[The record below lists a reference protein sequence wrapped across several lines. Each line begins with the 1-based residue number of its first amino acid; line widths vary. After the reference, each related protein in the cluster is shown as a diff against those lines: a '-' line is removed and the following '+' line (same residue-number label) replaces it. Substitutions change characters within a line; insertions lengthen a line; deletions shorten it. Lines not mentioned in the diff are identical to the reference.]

1 MSKFG
6 AADPD
11 RPSKPW
17 TKSKNLAIVCR
28 MNQPQTQT
36 IPDDD
41 EIFLV
46 DGSGYI
52 FRAYYAVPQ
61 NLTNPQGVPVGAV
74 LGFCNMMVKL
84 LKDLQAPYV
93 AVIFDAARKNF
104 RYDIYP
110 EYKANR
116 SETPPDLIPQF
127 GLIREATRAFGLPAL
142 EMEGFEADDLIAT
155 YAREALAQG
164 KKVTI
169 VGSDKDLMQLIRE
182 GVRMYEPIKGRYL
195 TLEDVQDKFG
205 VTPDKVVDVQAL
217 VGDSSDNVPGVP
229 SIGAK
234 TAAQLINEYGSL
246 EELLARIDDIKQP
259 KRREVLTENA
269 ALARLSK
276 QLVTLR
282 DDAPI
287 PLSIEEL
294 HTHKLNTPELA
305 AFLQAQG
312 FKSVISRLNVAD
324 TGPKPATI
332 APYEGAVTAIAVADA
347 PVPADNQNA
356 LPPTSANQYEL
367 IQDRA
372 ALEAVIARAY
382 ETGTLA
388 VDTET
393 TGLTPAK
400 AELVGVCLSAEL
412 GKGYYVPVEHRAP
425 PQDLLGGPTEDIK
438 QMPLQDVIDLL
449 KPVLEDKRVLK
460 IGHNMKYD
468 WQMIAKH
475 GVKMT
480 PVDDTMLMSYV
491 LDGSN
496 HGHGMDELAELFC
509 GHKNIAFEDVTG
521 KGKNQITFDLVPLD
535 KARDYAAEDAEIT
548 LRLWHILKPRLAQEQ
563 CVRIYEDV
571 ERPVITVIA
580 EMELAGIKV
589 DPAVLKELSQE
600 FGKKLIALEQDI
612 YKLAGHEFN
621 VASPKQMGVVLFEEM
636 GLPGGSKTKGGDWST
651 AADVLEDLEAQ
662 GHEIVKKILEWR
674 QLSKL
679 KSTYTDTLQEQ
690 INPATGRVHTSFH
703 MTGTNTGRLSSTDP
717 NLQNIPIR
725 TEEGRRIRRAFV
737 AEKGHKLLSVDY
749 SQVELRLA
757 AELAGVKA
765 LQQAFRDKVDIH
777 TLTAS
782 QVFGV
787 PIDQVT
793 PDLRRSAKAVNFG
806 IIYGISGWGL
816 AKQLGVT
823 PGEANQFITA
833 YLKNFREI
841 QDYMEAR
848 KQEARDL
855 GYVKTLY
862 GRKCMIGYIHSK
874 IQGQRMGAERQ
885 AINAPLQGTA
895 ADIMKIAM
903 ARMPKALADAGM
915 KARILLQVHDE
926 LLLEVPDDQLQE
938 TADVVRYVMESVAD
952 IGVPLDAEAG
962 WADNWSDA
970 H

>member
-1 MSKFG
+1 MSN
-6 AADPD
+6 AE
-11 RPSKPW
+11 
-17 TKSKNLAIVCR
+17 
-28 MNQPQTQT
+28 PQN

-104 RYDIYP
+104 RYDIYS

-116 SETPPDLIPQF
+116 SETPEDLIPQF

-142 EMEGFEADDLIAT
+142 EQEGFEADDLIAT

-205 VTPDKVVDVQAL
+205 VTPDKVTDVQAL

-246 EELLARIDDIKQP
+246 EELLARVHEIKQP
-259 KRREVLTENA
+259 KRREVLVENA
-269 ALARLSK
+269 ELARISK

-282 DDAPI
+282 DDVPLPI
-287 PLSIEEL
+287 TIEQM
-294 HTHKLNTPELA
+294 HTHSLNTPELA
-305 AFLQAQG
+305 AFLQTQG
-312 FKSVISRLNVAD
+312 FKSVMTRLNVVDA
-324 TGPKPATI
+324 PKPATI
-332 APYEGAVTAIAVADA
+332 APYEGAAT
-347 PVPADNQNA
+347 PETPQADNQNQ
-356 LPPTSANQYEL
+356 LPPTSANKYEL
-367 IQDRA
+367 IQDQA
-372 ALEAVIARAY
+372 ALEALIARAY

-400 AELVGVCLSAEL
+400 AGLVGICLSAEL
-412 GKGYYVPVEHRAP
+412 GRGYYVPVGHRAP
-425 PQDLLGGPTEDIK
+425 QQDLLGGPSEEIK
-438 QMPLQDVIDLL
+438 QMDLQEVINLL
-449 KPVLEDKRVLK
+449 KPVLEDMRVLK

-475 GVKMT
+475 GVRIA

-509 GHKNIAFEDVTG
+509 GHKNIAYEDVTG

-535 KARDYAAEDAEIT
+535 RARDYAAEDAEIT

-571 ERPVITVIA
+571 ERPVISVIA
-580 EMELAGIKV
+580 DMELAGIKV
-589 DPAVLKELSQE
+589 DPTVLNKLSHE
-600 FGKKLIALEQDI
+600 FGKKLVELEQEI

-621 VASPKQMGVVLFEEM
+621 VGSPKQMGVVLFEEM
-636 GLPGGSKTKGGDWST
+636 GLPGGSKTKTGDWST

-725 TEEGRRIRRAFV
+725 TEEGRRIREAFV

-787 PIDQVT
+787 PLDQVT

-862 GRKCMIGYIHSK
+862 GRKCMIGYINSK
-874 IQGQRMGAERQ
+874 IQGQRLGAERQ

-895 ADIMKIAM
+895 ADIMKMAM
-903 ARMPKALADAGM
+903 ARMPKALQDANL
-915 KARILLQVHDE
+915 KARMLLQVHDE
-926 LLLEVPDDQLQE
+926 LIFEVPDDELDKTSE
-938 TADVVRYVMESVAD
+938 VVRRVMENVAQLA
-952 IGVPLDAEAG
+952 VPLEAEAG
-962 WADNWSDA
+962 YADNWSAA

>member
-1 MSKFG
+1 MTQ
-6 AADPD
+6 AEI
-11 RPSKPW
+11 RP
-17 TKSKNLAIVCR
+17 R
-28 MNQPQTQT
+28 
-36 IPDDD
+36 PDDD

-84 LKDLQAPYV
+84 LKDLRAPYI

-116 SETPPDLIPQF
+116 DETPADLIPQF
-127 GLIREATRAFGLPAL
+127 GLIREATRAFGIPAL
-142 EMEGFEADDLIAT
+142 ELEGFEADDLIAA

-169 VGSDKDLMQLIRE
+169 VGSDKDLMQLMRE

-195 TLEDVQDKFG
+195 TLEDVHDKFG
-205 VTPDKVVDVQAL
+205 VTPDKVTDVQAL

-229 SIGAK
+229 GIGVK

-246 EELLARIDDIKQP
+246 ENLLAKTAEIKQP
-259 KRREVLTENA
+259 KRRDALIEHTEI
-269 ALARLSK
+269 ARISK

-282 DDAPI
+282 DDVPL
-287 PLSIEEL
+287 PLSIEAL
-294 HTHKLNTPELA
+294 HAHDPNTPALN
-305 AFLQAQG
+305 AFLASQG
-312 FKSVISRLNVAD
+312 FRSVMTRLGQNPTAQPEP
-324 TGPKPATI
+324 TATKPATI
-332 APYEGAVTAIAVADA
+332 APYAGALPAVR
-347 PVPADNQNA
+347 PQNQNN
-356 LPPTSANQYEL
+356 LPPTTDNQYEL
-367 IQDRA
+367 IQDIP
-372 ALEAVIARAY
+372 ALEAIIKRAY
-382 ETGTLA
+382 ETGLLA

-400 AELVGVCLSAEL
+400 AKLVGICLSCEL
-412 GKGYYVPVEHRAP
+412 GRGYYIPLTHRNP
-425 PQDLLGGPTEDIK
+425 PQDLLGGPAENLQQI
-438 QMPLQDVIDLL
+438 PLAEALALL
-449 KPVLEDKRVLK
+449 KPVLEDPRVLK

-468 WQMIAKH
+468 WQMIAQH
-475 GVKMT
+475 GVKMS

-496 HGHGMDELAELFC
+496 HGHGMDELAELFF
-509 GHKNIAFEDVTG
+509 GHKNIAYEDVTG
-521 KGKNQITFDLVPLD
+521 KGKNQITFDLVPLAQ
-535 KARDYAAEDAEIT
+535 ARDYAAEDAEIT
-548 LRLWHILKPRLAQEQ
+548 LRLYHILKPRLAQEQ
-563 CVRIYEDV
+563 CVRVYEDI
-571 ERPVITVIA
+571 ERPIIPVIA

-589 DPAVLKELSQE
+589 DTTVLRELSHE
-600 FGKKLIALEQDI
+600 FGKKLMGLEQDI
-612 YKLAGHEFN
+612 YQLAGHEFN
-621 VASPKQMGVVLFEEM
+621 VASPKQMGVVLFEEL

-651 AADVLEDLEAQ
+651 AADVLDELSGQ
-662 GHEIVKKILEWR
+662 GHEIIEKIQEWR

-703 MTGTNTGRLSSTDP
+703 MTGTNTGRLSSSDP

-737 AEKGHKLLSVDY
+737 AEPGYKLLSVDY

-765 LQQAFRDKVDIH
+765 LQQAFRDHVDIH
-777 TLTAS
+777 ALTAS

-787 PIDQVT
+787 PLDQVT

-823 PGEANQFITA
+823 PGEANQFIQK
-833 YLKNFREI
+833 YLKNFQEI
-841 QDYMEAR
+841 QYYMEAR
-848 KQEARDL
+848 KDEARTSN
-855 GYVKTLY
+855 YVKTLY
-862 GRKCMIGYIHSK
+862 GRKCMVGN
-874 IQGQRMGAERQ
+874 IQAKNQAQRNFAERQ

-903 ARMPKALADAGM
+903 ARMPQALRDANL

-926 LLLEVPDDQLQE
+926 LLLEVPDDEIQA
-938 TADVVRYVMESVAD
+938 TADLVRYVMESVAD
-952 IGVPLDAEAG
+952 IGVPLEAEAG
-962 WADNWSDA
+962 WADNWAEA

>member
-1 MSKFG
+1 MSN
-6 AADPD
+6 AE
-11 RPSKPW
+11 
-17 TKSKNLAIVCR
+17 
-28 MNQPQTQT
+28 PQN

-104 RYDIYP
+104 RYDIYS

-116 SETPPDLIPQF
+116 SETPEDLIPQF

-142 EMEGFEADDLIAT
+142 EQEGFEADDLIAT

-205 VTPDKVVDVQAL
+205 VTPDKVTDVQAL

-246 EELLARIDDIKQP
+246 EELLARVHEIKQP
-259 KRREVLTENA
+259 KRREVLVENA
-269 ALARLSK
+269 ELARISK

-282 DDAPI
+282 DDVPLPI
-287 PLSIEEL
+287 TIEQM
-294 HTHKLNTPELA
+294 HTHSLNTPELA
-305 AFLQAQG
+305 AFLQTQG
-312 FKSVISRLNVAD
+312 FKSVMTRLNVVDA
-324 TGPKPATI
+324 PKPATI
-332 APYEGAVTAIAVADA
+332 APYEGAAT
-347 PVPADNQNA
+347 PETPQADNQNQ
-356 LPPTSANQYEL
+356 LPPTSANKYEL
-367 IQDRA
+367 IQDQA
-372 ALEAVIARAY
+372 ALEALIARAY

-400 AELVGVCLSAEL
+400 AGLVGICLSAEL
-412 GKGYYVPVEHRAP
+412 GRGYYVPVGHRAP
-425 PQDLLGGPTEDIK
+425 QQDLLGGPSEEIK
-438 QMPLQDVIDLL
+438 QMDLQEVINLL
-449 KPVLEDKRVLK
+449 KPVLEDMRVLK

-475 GVKMT
+475 GVRIA

-509 GHKNIAFEDVTG
+509 GHKNIAYEDVTG

-535 KARDYAAEDAEIT
+535 RARDYAAEDAEIT

-571 ERPVITVIA
+571 ERPVISVIA
-580 EMELAGIKV
+580 DMELAGIKV
-589 DPAVLKELSQE
+589 DPAVLNKLSHE
-600 FGKKLIALEQDI
+600 FGKKLVELEQEI

-621 VASPKQMGVVLFEEM
+621 VGSPKQMGVVLFEEM
-636 GLPGGSKTKGGDWST
+636 GLPGGSKTKTGDWST

-725 TEEGRRIRRAFV
+725 TEEGRRIREAFV

-787 PIDQVT
+787 PLDQVT

-862 GRKCMIGYIHSK
+862 GRKCMIGYINSK
-874 IQGQRMGAERQ
+874 IQGQRLGAERQ

-895 ADIMKIAM
+895 ADIMKMAM
-903 ARMPKALADAGM
+903 ARMPKALQDANL
-915 KARILLQVHDE
+915 KARMLLQVHDE
-926 LLLEVPDDQLQE
+926 LIFEVPDDELDKTSE
-938 TADVVRYVMESVAD
+938 VVRRVMENVAQLA
-952 IGVPLDAEAG
+952 VPLEAEAG
-962 WADNWSDA
+962 YADNWSAA

>member
-1 MSKFG
+1 MTP
-6 AADPD
+6 AQA
-11 RPSKPW
+11 RTPS
-17 TKSKNLAIVCR
+17 A
-28 MNQPQTQT
+28 
-36 IPDDD
+36 DD

-110 EYKANR
+110 DYKANR

-127 GLIREATRAFGLPAL
+127 GLIREATKAFGLPAL

-155 YAREALAQG
+155 YAREALRQG

-169 VGSDKDLMQLIRE
+169 VGSDKDLMQLMRE
-182 GVRMYEPIKGRYL
+182 GVRIYEPIKGRYL
-195 TLEDVQDKFG
+195 SADDVMDKFG
-205 VTPDKVVDVQAL
+205 VTPDKVPDVQAL

-246 EELLARIDDIKQP
+246 EELLARVGEIKQP
-259 KRREVLTENA
+259 KRRDVLVENA
-269 ALARLSK
+269 KIARLSK

-282 DDAPI
+282 DDV
-287 PLSIEEL
+287 PLPLDINEM
-294 HTHKLNTPELA
+294 HTHDLNTPELA
-305 AFLQAQG
+305 AFLNAQG
-312 FKSVISRLNVAD
+312 FKSVTTRLHIA
-324 TGPKPATI
+324 PAPAVI
-332 APYEGAVTAIAVADA
+332 APYEGAPAIPSAKAAND
-347 PVPADNQNA
+347 
-356 LPPTSANQYEL
+356 LPPISENQYAL
-367 IQDRA
+367 IQDKT
-372 ALEAVIARAY
+372 ALETLIKRAY
-382 ETGTLA
+382 ETGVLA

-400 AELVGVCLSAEL
+400 AQLVGICLSTEL
-412 GKGYYVPVEHRAP
+412 GKGYYVPLTHRNP
-425 PQDLLGGPTEDIK
+425 PQDLLGAPPEDIK
-438 QMPLQDVIDLL
+438 QMGLREALDLL
-449 KPVLEDKRVLK
+449 KPVLEDPSVLK

-475 GVKMT
+475 GVRMN
-480 PVDDTMLMSYV
+480 PVDDTMLMSWV
-491 LDGSN
+491 MDGSR
-496 HGHGMDELAELFC
+496 HGHGMDELALLFC
-509 GHKNIAFEDVTG
+509 DHQNIAFEDVAG
-521 KGKNQITFDLVPLD
+521 KGKNQITFDLVPLER
-535 KARDYAAEDAEIT
+535 ARDYAAEDAEIT

-571 ERPVITVIA
+571 ERPLIPVIA
-580 EMELAGIKV
+580 EMELAGIRV
-589 DPAVLKELSQE
+589 DPAFLKELSGE
-600 FGKKLIALEQDI
+600 FGRKLLVLEQEI
-612 YKLAGHEFN
+612 HKLAGHEFN
-621 VASPKQMGVVLFEEM
+621 IASPKQMGVILFEEM
-636 GLPGGSKTKGGDWST
+636 GLSGGSKTKGGDWST
-651 AADVLEDLEAQ
+651 AADILEDLADE
-662 GHEIVKKILEWR
+662 HEIIAKILEWR
-674 QLSKL
+674 QLAKL

-725 TEEGRRIRRAFV
+725 TEEGRRIRKAFV
-737 AEKGHKLLSVDY
+737 ASPGHKLLSVDY

-787 PIDQVT
+787 PIGDVT

-823 PGEANQFITA
+823 PAEASQFITA

-848 KQEARDL
+848 KEEAREY

-874 IQGQRMGAERQ
+874 IMGQRAGAERQ

-895 ADIMKIAM
+895 ADIMKLAM
-903 ARMPKALADAGM
+903 TRMPQALQEAGLKAQM
-915 KARILLQVHDE
+915 LLQVHDE
-926 LLLEVPDDQLQE
+926 LIFEVPDSELDAT
-938 TADVVRYVMESVAD
+938 TALVKNVMENAARLN
-952 IGVPLDAEAG
+952 VPLEAEAG
-962 WADNWSDA
+962 SAANWSDA

>member
-1 MSKFG
+1 M
-6 AADPD
+6 
-11 RPSKPW
+11 
-17 TKSKNLAIVCR
+17 T
-28 MNQPQTQT
+28 QPQIQT
-36 IPDDD
+36 KPADD

-52 FRAYYAVPQ
+52 FRAFYAVPQ

-84 LKDLQAPYV
+84 LKDLQAPFV

-104 RYDIYP
+104 RYDIYAD
-110 EYKANR
+110 YKANR

-155 YAREALAQG
+155 YAREALRQG

-169 VGSDKDLMQLIRE
+169 VGSDKDLMQLMRE
-182 GVRMYEPIKGRYL
+182 GVRIYEPIKGRYL
-195 TLEDVQDKFG
+195 SADDVMDKFG
-205 VTPDKVVDVQAL
+205 VVPQKVPDVQAL

-234 TAAQLINEYGSL
+234 TAAQLINEFGSL
-246 EELLARIDDIKQP
+246 EELLARLDEIKQP
-259 KRREVLTENA
+259 KRRDVLTENREI
-269 ALARLSK
+269 ALISK

-282 DDAPI
+282 DDVPLPI
-287 PLSIEEL
+287 AIAEM
-294 HTHKLNTPELA
+294 HTHDLNTPELA
-305 AFLQAQG
+305 AFLTAQG
-312 FKSVISRLNVAD
+312 FKSVLTRLGQDAAASPRAIPTQAEIHDDSAPHGDDNPEAASLPPVAD
-324 TGPKPATI
+324 NK
-332 APYEGAVTAIAVADA
+332 
-347 PVPADNQNA
+347 
-356 LPPTSANQYEL
+356 YEL
-367 IQDRA
+367 IQDTD
-372 ALEAVIARAY
+372 ALRTLLARAY

-393 TGLTPAK
+393 TDLTPAK
-400 AELVGVCLSAEL
+400 AKLVGICLSAEP
-412 GKGYYVPVEHRAP
+412 GRGYYMPLGHTAA
-425 PQDLLGGPTEDIK
+425 PQDLLAAPETTG
-438 QMPLQDVIDLL
+438 DLIQIPVEEAIAIL
-449 KPVLEDKRVLK
+449 KPVLEDPRVLK

-468 WQMIAKH
+468 WQMLAKQ
-475 GVKMT
+475 GVRMD
-480 PVDDTMLMSYV
+480 PVDDTMLMSW
-491 LDGSN
+491 LLAGGN
-496 HGHGMDELAELFC
+496 RGHGMDELAELLC
-509 GHKNIAFEDVTG
+509 GHKTITYEEVTG
-521 KGKNQITFDLVPLD
+521 KGRKQVTFDQVPLD

-548 LRLWHILKPRLAQEQ
+548 LRFYHILKPRLAREQ

-571 ERPVITVIA
+571 ERPLIPVIA
-580 EMELAGIKV
+580 EMELAGIRV
-589 DPAVLKELSQE
+589 DPAVLKELSHE
-600 FGKKLIALEQDI
+600 FGRKLIALEHEI

-621 VASPKQMGVVLFEEM
+621 IASPKQMGVVLFEEM
-636 GLPGGSKTKGGDWST
+636 GLNGGSKTKGGDWST
-651 AADVLEDLEAQ
+651 AADVLEDLAAD
-662 GHEIVKKILEWR
+662 HEIVAKILEWR
-674 QLSKL
+674 QLAKL
-679 KSTYTDTLQEQ
+679 KSTYSDTLQEQ

-725 TEEGRRIRRAFV
+725 TEEGRRIRKAFI
-737 AEKGHKLLSVDY
+737 AAPGHKLLSVDY

-757 AELAGVKA
+757 AALAGVKA
-765 LQQAFRDKVDIH
+765 LQQAFRDRVDIH

-787 PIDQVT
+787 PLDKVT

-816 AKQLGVT
+816 AKQLGVS

-833 YLKNFREI
+833 YLKNFHEI

-848 KQEARDL
+848 KQEARDK
-855 GYVKTLY
+855 GYVTTLY
-862 GRKCMIGYIHSK
+862 GRKCSINYINAR
-874 IQGQRMGAERQ
+874 IMGQRAGAERQ

-895 ADIMKIAM
+895 ADIMKLAM
-903 ARMPKALADAGM
+903 ARMPRALADAGL
-915 KARILLQVHDE
+915 KAKMLLQVHDE
-926 LLLEVPDDQLQE
+926 LIFEVPDDE
-938 TADVVRYVMESVAD
+938 REATAALVKNIMENVAALS
-952 IGVPLDAEAG
+952 VPLEAEAG

>member
-1 MSKFG
+1 MSN
-6 AADPD
+6 AE
-11 RPSKPW
+11 
-17 TKSKNLAIVCR
+17 
-28 MNQPQTQT
+28 PQN

-104 RYDIYP
+104 RYDIYS

-116 SETPPDLIPQF
+116 SETPEDLIPQF

-142 EMEGFEADDLIAT
+142 EQEGFEADDLIAT

-205 VTPDKVVDVQAL
+205 VTPDKVTDVQAL

-246 EELLARIDDIKQP
+246 EELLARVHEIKQP
-259 KRREVLTENA
+259 KRREVLVENA
-269 ALARLSK
+269 ELARISK

-282 DDAPI
+282 DDVPLPI
-287 PLSIEEL
+287 TIEQM
-294 HTHKLNTPELA
+294 HTHSLNTPELA
-305 AFLQAQG
+305 AFLQTQG
-312 FKSVISRLNVAD
+312 FKSVMTRLNVVDA
-324 TGPKPATI
+324 PKPATI
-332 APYEGAVTAIAVADA
+332 APYEGAAT
-347 PVPADNQNA
+347 PETPQADNQNQ
-356 LPPTSANQYEL
+356 LPPTSANKYEL
-367 IQDRA
+367 IQDQA
-372 ALEAVIARAY
+372 ALEALIARAY

-400 AELVGVCLSAEL
+400 AGLVGICLSAEL
-412 GKGYYVPVEHRAP
+412 GRGYYVPVGHRAP
-425 PQDLLGGPTEDIK
+425 QQDLLGGPSEEIK
-438 QMPLQDVIDLL
+438 QMDLQEVINLL
-449 KPVLEDKRVLK
+449 KPVLEDMRVLK

-475 GVKMT
+475 GVRIA

-509 GHKNIAFEDVTG
+509 GHKNIAYEDVTG

-535 KARDYAAEDAEIT
+535 RARDYAAEDAEIT

-571 ERPVITVIA
+571 ERPVISVIA
-580 EMELAGIKV
+580 DMELAGIKV
-589 DPAVLKELSQE
+589 DPAVLNKLSHE
-600 FGKKLIALEQDI
+600 FGKKLVELEQKI

-621 VASPKQMGVVLFEEM
+621 VGSPKQMGVVLFEEM
-636 GLPGGSKTKGGDWST
+636 GLPGGSKTKTGDWST

-662 GHEIVKKILEWR
+662 GHEIVRKILEWR

-725 TEEGRRIRRAFV
+725 TEEGRRIREAFV

-787 PIDQVT
+787 PLDQVT

-862 GRKCMIGYIHSK
+862 GRKCMIGYINSK
-874 IQGQRMGAERQ
+874 IQGQRLGAERQ

-895 ADIMKIAM
+895 ADIMKMAM
-903 ARMPKALADAGM
+903 SRMPKALQDANL
-915 KARILLQVHDE
+915 KARMLLQVHDE
-926 LLLEVPDDQLQE
+926 LIFEVPDDELDKTSE
-938 TADVVRYVMESVAD
+938 VVRRVMENVAQLA
-952 IGVPLDAEAG
+952 VPLEAEAG
-962 WADNWSDA
+962 YADNWSAA

>member
-1 MSKFG
+1 MSN
-6 AADPD
+6 AE
-11 RPSKPW
+11 
-17 TKSKNLAIVCR
+17 
-28 MNQPQTQT
+28 PQN

-104 RYDIYP
+104 RYDIYS

-116 SETPPDLIPQF
+116 SETPEDLIPQF

-142 EMEGFEADDLIAT
+142 EQEGFEADDLIAT

-205 VTPDKVVDVQAL
+205 VTPDKVTDVQAL

-246 EELLARIDDIKQP
+246 EELLARVHEIKQP
-259 KRREVLTENA
+259 KRREVLVENA
-269 ALARLSK
+269 ELARISK

-282 DDAPI
+282 DDVPLPI
-287 PLSIEEL
+287 TIEQM
-294 HTHKLNTPELA
+294 HTHSLNTPELA
-305 AFLQAQG
+305 AFLQTQG
-312 FKSVISRLNVAD
+312 FKSVMTRLNVVDA
-324 TGPKPATI
+324 PKPATI
-332 APYEGAVTAIAVADA
+332 APYEGAAT
-347 PVPADNQNA
+347 PETPQADNQNQ
-356 LPPTSANQYEL
+356 LPPTSANKYEL
-367 IQDRA
+367 IQDQA
-372 ALEAVIARAY
+372 ALEALIARAY

-400 AELVGVCLSAEL
+400 AGLVGICLSAEL
-412 GKGYYVPVEHRAP
+412 GRGYYVPVGHRAP
-425 PQDLLGGPTEDIK
+425 QQDLLGGPSEEIK
-438 QMPLQDVIDLL
+438 QMDLQEVINLL
-449 KPVLEDKRVLK
+449 KPVLEDMRVLK

-475 GVKMT
+475 GVRIA

-509 GHKNIAFEDVTG
+509 GHKNIAYEDVTG

-535 KARDYAAEDAEIT
+535 RARDYASEDAEIT

-571 ERPVITVIA
+571 ERPVISVIA
-580 EMELAGIKV
+580 DMELAGIKV
-589 DPAVLKELSQE
+589 DPTVLNKLSHE
-600 FGKKLIALEQDI
+600 FGKKLVELEQEI

-621 VASPKQMGVVLFEEM
+621 VGSPKQMGVVLFEEM
-636 GLPGGSKTKGGDWST
+636 GLPGGSKTKTGDWST

-725 TEEGRRIRRAFV
+725 TEEGRRIREAFV

-787 PIDQVT
+787 PLDQVT

-862 GRKCMIGYIHSK
+862 GRKCMIGYINSK
-874 IQGQRMGAERQ
+874 IQGQRLGAERQ

-895 ADIMKIAM
+895 ADIMKMAM
-903 ARMPKALADAGM
+903 ARMPKALQDANL
-915 KARILLQVHDE
+915 KARMLLQVHDE
-926 LLLEVPDDQLQE
+926 LIFEVPDNELDKTSE
-938 TADVVRYVMESVAD
+938 VVRCVMENVAQLA
-952 IGVPLDAEAG
+952 VPLEAEAG
-962 WADNWSDA
+962 YADNWSAA

>member
-1 MSKFG
+1 MTQAK
-6 AADPD
+6 
-11 RPSKPW
+11 
-17 TKSKNLAIVCR
+17 
-28 MNQPQTQT
+28 TQT
-36 IPDDD
+36 SAADD

-52 FRAYYAVPQ
+52 FRAFYAVPQ

-104 RYDIYP
+104 RYDIYAD
-110 EYKANR
+110 YKANR

-155 YAREALAQG
+155 YAREALRQG

-195 TLEDVQDKFG
+195 TLDDVMDKFG
-205 VTPDKVVDVQAL
+205 VAPEKVPDVQAL

-234 TAAQLINEYGSL
+234 TAAQLINEFGSL
-246 EELLARIDDIKQP
+246 EDLLARLDEIKQP
-259 KRREVLTENA
+259 KRRDVLTENIEI
-269 ALARLSK
+269 ARISK

-282 DDAPI
+282 DDVPLPI
-287 PLSIEEL
+287 SIDEM
-294 HTHKLNTPELA
+294 HTHDLNTPELA
-305 AFLQAQG
+305 AFLNGQG
-312 FKSVISRLNVAD
+312 FKSVAARLGHATPSSFTAVIPAQAGISV
-324 TGPKPATI
+324 GPASDPGLRRDDI
-332 APYEGAVTAIAVADA
+332 SGAGNFP
-347 PVPADNQNA
+347 PV
-356 LPPTSANQYEL
+356 SANQYEL
-367 IQDRA
+367 IQDKA
-372 ALEAVIARAY
+372 ALAALIARAY
-382 ETGTLA
+382 ETGMLA

-400 AELVGVCLSAEL
+400 AQLVGICLSAEL
-412 GKGYYVPVEHRAP
+412 GKGYYVPLAHRNP
-425 PQDLLGGPTEDIK
+425 PQDLLGGPQGEIK
-438 QMPLQDVIDLL
+438 QMGLQEAIDLL
-449 KPVLEDKRVLK
+449 KPVLEDPRVMK

-475 GVKMT
+475 GVRMD
-480 PVDDTMLMSYV
+480 PVDDTMLMSWV
-491 LDGSN
+491 LDGSH
-496 HGHGMDELAELFC
+496 HGHGMDELALLFC
-509 GHKNIAFEDVTG
+509 DHQNIAFEDVAG
-521 KGKNQITFDLVPLD
+521 KGKNQITFDLVPLER
-535 KARDYAAEDAEIT
+535 ARDYAAEDAEIT

-563 CVRIYEDV
+563 CVRVYEDV
-571 ERPVITVIA
+571 ERPIIPVIA
-580 EMELAGIKV
+580 DMELAGIRV
-589 DPAVLKELSQE
+589 DPAFLKELSSE
-600 FGKKLIALEQDI
+600 FGKKLLVLEQEI

-621 VASPKQMGVVLFEEM
+621 IASPKQMGVVLFEEM
-636 GLPGGSKTKGGDWST
+636 GLTGGSKTKGGDWST
-651 AADVLEDLEAQ
+651 AADVLEDLAGESA
-662 GHEIVKKILEWR
+662 IVAKILEWR
-674 QLSKL
+674 QLAKL
-679 KSTYTDTLQEQ
+679 KSTYTDSLQEQ

-725 TEEGRRIRRAFV
+725 TEEGRRIRKAFV
-737 AEKGHKLLSVDY
+737 ASPGHKLLSVDY

-787 PIDQVT
+787 PLDQVT

-848 KQEARDL
+848 KEEARRE

-862 GRKCMIGYIHSK
+862 GRKCMIGYINSK
-874 IQGQRMGAERQ
+874 IMGQRAGAERQ

-895 ADIMKIAM
+895 ADIMKLAM
-903 ARMPKALADAGM
+903 ARMPRALQEAGLKAQM
-915 KARILLQVHDE
+915 LLQVHDE
-926 LLLEVPDDQLQE
+926 LIFEVPDDELDA
-938 TADVVRYVMESVAD
+938 TATLVKQVMENVANLN
-952 IGVPLDAEAG
+952 VPLEAEAG
-962 WADNWSDA
+962 FADNWSDA

>member
-1 MSKFG
+1 MSN
-6 AADPD
+6 AE
-11 RPSKPW
+11 
-17 TKSKNLAIVCR
+17 
-28 MNQPQTQT
+28 PQN

-104 RYDIYP
+104 RYDIYS

-116 SETPPDLIPQF
+116 SETPEDLIPQF

-142 EMEGFEADDLIAT
+142 EQEGFEADDLIAT

-205 VTPDKVVDVQAL
+205 VTPDKVTDVQAL

-246 EELLARIDDIKQP
+246 EELLARVHEIKQP
-259 KRREVLTENA
+259 KRREVLVENA
-269 ALARLSK
+269 ELARISK

-282 DDAPI
+282 DDVPLPI
-287 PLSIEEL
+287 TIEQM
-294 HTHKLNTPELA
+294 HTHSLNTPELA
-305 AFLQAQG
+305 AFLQTQG
-312 FKSVISRLNVAD
+312 FKSVMTRLNVVDA
-324 TGPKPATI
+324 PKPATI
-332 APYEGAVTAIAVADA
+332 APYEGAAT
-347 PVPADNQNA
+347 PETPQADNQNQ
-356 LPPTSANQYEL
+356 LPPTSANKYEL
-367 IQDRA
+367 IQDQA
-372 ALEAVIARAY
+372 ALEALIARAY

-400 AELVGVCLSAEL
+400 AGLVGICLSAEL
-412 GKGYYVPVEHRAP
+412 GRGYYVPVGHRAP
-425 PQDLLGGPTEDIK
+425 QQDLLGGPSEEIK
-438 QMPLQDVIDLL
+438 QMDLQEVINLL
-449 KPVLEDKRVLK
+449 KPVLEDMRVLK

-475 GVKMT
+475 GVRIA

-509 GHKNIAFEDVTG
+509 GHKNIAYEDVTG

-535 KARDYAAEDAEIT
+535 RARDYAAEDAEIT

-571 ERPVITVIA
+571 ERPVISVIA
-580 EMELAGIKV
+580 DMELAGIKV
-589 DPAVLKELSQE
+589 DPTVLNKLSHE
-600 FGKKLIALEQDI
+600 FGKKLVELEQEI

-621 VASPKQMGVVLFEEM
+621 VGSPKQMGVVLFEEM
-636 GLPGGSKTKGGDWST
+636 GLPGGSKTKTGDWST

-662 GHEIVKKILEWR
+662 GHEIVRKILEWR

-725 TEEGRRIRRAFV
+725 TEEGRRIREAFV
-737 AEKGHKLLSVDY
+737 AAKGHKLLSVDY

-787 PIDQVT
+787 PLDQVT

-862 GRKCMIGYIHSK
+862 GRKCMIGYINSK
-874 IQGQRMGAERQ
+874 IQGQRLGAERQ

-895 ADIMKIAM
+895 ADIMKMAM
-903 ARMPKALADAGM
+903 ARMPKALQDANL
-915 KARILLQVHDE
+915 KARMLLQVHDE
-926 LLLEVPDDQLQE
+926 LIFEVPDDELDKTSE
-938 TADVVRYVMESVAD
+938 VVRRVMENVAQLA
-952 IGVPLDAEAG
+952 VPLEAEAG
-962 WADNWSDA
+962 YADNWSAA

>member
-1 MSKFG
+1 MSN
-6 AADPD
+6 A
-11 RPSKPW
+11 KPL
-17 TKSKNLAIVCR
+17 N
-28 MNQPQTQT
+28 
-36 IPDDD
+36 IPDED

-84 LKDLQAPYV
+84 LKDLRAPYV

-116 SETPPDLIPQF
+116 SETPADLIPQF
-127 GLIREATRAFGLPAL
+127 GLIRDATKAFGIPAL

-246 EELLARIDDIKQP
+246 EELLARVNEIKQP
-259 KRREVLTENA
+259 KRRDVLTENA
-269 ALARLSK
+269 EIARISK

-282 DDAPI
+282 DDVPL

-294 HTHKLNTPELA
+294 HAHDPNTPELA
-305 AFLQAQG
+305 AFLQLQG
-312 FKSVISRLNVAD
+312 FKSVQARLGQNPPPHP
-324 TGPKPATI
+324 GPDAPVSAPATI
-332 APYEGAVTAIAVADA
+332 APYQGAV
-347 PVPADNQNA
+347 PATTPAQNQND
-356 LPPTSANQYEL
+356 LPPVSANKYEL
-367 IQDRA
+367 IQDKA

-400 AELVGVCLSAEL
+400 ADLVGICLSAEL
-412 GKGYYVPVEHRAP
+412 GKGYYVPLTHRNP
-425 PQDLLGGPTEDIK
+425 PQDLLGGPSEELK
-438 QMPLQDVIDLL
+438 QMNLQEAIDLL
-449 KPVLEDKRVLK
+449 KPVLEDARVLK

-475 GVKMT
+475 GVRIA

-509 GHKNIAFEDVTG
+509 GHKNIAFEDVAG
-521 KGKNQITFDLVPLD
+521 KGKSQITFDLVPLD

-571 ERPVITVIA
+571 ERPVISVIA

-589 DPAVLKELSQE
+589 DPAVLREMSHE
-600 FGKKLIALEQDI
+600 FGKKLIDLEQEI

-636 GLPGGSKTKGGDWST
+636 GLPGGSKTKTGDWST

-662 GHEIVKKILEWR
+662 GHEIVKTILEWR

-679 KSTYTDTLQEQ
+679 KSTYTDALQDQ
-690 INPATGRVHTSFH
+690 INPATGRVHTSYH

-725 TEEGRRIRRAFV
+725 TEEGRRIRKAFV

-777 TLTAS
+777 ALTAS

-787 PIDQVT
+787 PLDQVT
-793 PDLRRSAKAVNFG
+793 GDLRRSAKAVNFG

-874 IQGQRMGAERQ
+874 IQGQRLGAERQ

-895 ADIMKIAM
+895 ADIMKMAM
-903 ARMPKALADAGM
+903 ARMPKALKDANL
-915 KARILLQVHDE
+915 KARMLLQVHDE
-926 LLLEVPDDQLQE
+926 LIFEVPDDELDKTSE
-938 TADVVRYVMESVAD
+938 IVRSVMENVAKL
-952 IGVPLDAEAG
+952 GVPLDAEAG
-962 WADNWSDA
+962 AADNWSDA

>member
-1 MSKFG
+1 
-6 AADPD
+6 
-11 RPSKPW
+11 
-17 TKSKNLAIVCR
+17 
-28 MNQPQTQT
+28 MNQPQINTL
-36 IPDDD
+36 PADN

-84 LKDLQAPYV
+84 LKDLRAPYI

-116 SETPPDLIPQF
+116 DETPPDLIPQF
-127 GLIREATRAFGLPAL
+127 GLIREATKAFGIPAL
-142 EMEGFEADDLIAT
+142 EMEGYEADDLIAT

-169 VGSDKDLMQLIRE
+169 VGSDKDLMQLMRE

-195 TLEDVQDKFG
+195 TLDDVQEKFG
-205 VTPDKVVDVQAL
+205 VTPDKVTDVQAL

-229 SIGAK
+229 GIGVK
-234 TAAQLINEYGSL
+234 TAAQLINEYGNL
-246 EELLARIDDIKQP
+246 ENLLDKATDIKQP
-259 KRREVLTENA
+259 KRRDALLENA
-269 ALARLSK
+269 VIARISK

-282 DDAPI
+282 DDVPL
-287 PLSIEEL
+287 PLSIEDL
-294 HTHKLNTPELA
+294 HAHDPNTPELTN
-305 AFLQAQG
+305 FLASQG
-312 FKSVISRLNVAD
+312 FRSVLTRLGQNPALQQE
-324 TGPKPATI
+324 PPAIKPATI
-332 APYEGAVTAIAVADA
+332 APYVRAVEA
-347 PVPADNQNA
+347 PPIQTQIA
-356 LPPTSANQYEL
+356 LPPTSDNRYEL
-367 IQDRA
+367 IQDIES
-372 ALEAVIARAY
+372 LKSVIARAY
-382 ETGTLA
+382 ETGLLA
-388 VDTET
+388 IDTET

-400 AELVGVCLSAEL
+400 AGLVGICLSCEL
-412 GKGYYVPVEHRAP
+412 GRGYYIPLAHRAP
-425 PQDLLGGPTEDIK
+425 PQDLLGGPVHELK
-438 QMPLQDVIDLL
+438 QIDTKQVTNLL
-449 KPVLEDKRVLK
+449 RPILEDPRVMK

-468 WQMIAKH
+468 WQMLAQQGIR
-475 GVKMT
+475 MS

-496 HGHGMDELAELFC
+496 HGHGMDELAELFF
-509 GHKNIAFEDVTG
+509 GHKNIAYEDVTG
-521 KGKNQITFDLVPLD
+521 KGKNQITFDLVPLER
-535 KARDYAAEDAEIT
+535 ARDYAAEDAEIT
-548 LRLWHILKPRLAQEQ
+548 LRLYHLLKPRLAQEQ
-563 CVRIYEDV
+563 CVRVYEDI
-571 ERPVITVIA
+571 ERPIIPVIA
-580 EMELAGIKV
+580 DMELAGIKV
-589 DPAVLKELSQE
+589 DTRVLKELSLE
-600 FGKKLIALEQDI
+600 FGRKLMSLEQEI

-651 AADVLEDLEAQ
+651 AADVLEDLETQ
-662 GHEIVKKILEWR
+662 GHEIVAKIIAWR

-703 MTGTNTGRLSSTDP
+703 MTGTNTGRLSSSDP

-725 TEEGRRIRRAFV
+725 TEEGRRIRRAFI
-737 AEKGHKLLSVDY
+737 AERGYKLLSVDY

-757 AELAGVKA
+757 AELADVKA
-765 LQQAFRDKVDIH
+765 LKQAFRDHIDIH
-777 TLTAS
+777 ALTAS

-787 PIDQVT
+787 PLDQVT

-816 AKQLGVT
+816 AKQLGVS
-823 PGEANQFITA
+823 PQEASQFIQK
-833 YLKNFREI
+833 YLRNFQEI
-841 QDYMEAR
+841 QYYMEAR
-848 KQEARDL
+848 KEEARANN
-855 GYVKTLY
+855 YVKTLY
-862 GRKCMIGYIHSK
+862 GRKCMVGN
-874 IQGQRMGAERQ
+874 IQAKNPAQRNFAERQ

-903 ARMPKALADAGM
+903 ARMPSALKQAGL

-926 LLLEVPDDQLQE
+926 LLLEVPDE
-938 TADVVRYVMESVAD
+938 EVKATADIVRYVMESVAD

-962 WADNWSDA
+962 FADNWAEA

>member
-1 MSKFG
+1 MSNVKIQ
-6 AADPD
+6 
-11 RPSKPW
+11 
-17 TKSKNLAIVCR
+17 N
-28 MNQPQTQT
+28 
-36 IPDDD
+36 IPDED

-84 LKDLQAPYV
+84 LKDLRAPYV

-104 RYDIYP
+104 RYDIYAD
-110 EYKANR
+110 YKANR
-116 SETPPDLIPQF
+116 SETPADLIPQF
-127 GLIREATRAFGLPAL
+127 GLIRDATVAFGIPAIEL
-142 EMEGFEADDLIAT
+142 EGFEADDLIAA

-169 VGSDKDLMQLIRE
+169 VGSDKDLMQLMRE

-195 TLEDVQDKFG
+195 TLEDVHDKFG
-205 VTPDKVVDVQAL
+205 VTPDKVPDVQAL

-234 TAAQLINEYGSL
+234 TAAQLINEFGSL
-246 EELLARIDDIKQP
+246 EELLARVNEIKQP
-259 KRREVLTENA
+259 KRRDVLIENA
-269 ALARLSK
+269 EIARISK

-282 DDAPI
+282 DDVTLPVA
-287 PLSIEEL
+287 IEDL
-294 HTHKLNTPELA
+294 HAHDPNTPELA
-305 AFLQAQG
+305 AFLALQG
-312 FKSVISRLNVAD
+312 FKSVQARLGQNPPPHPETLA
-324 TGPKPATI
+324 PKPAAI
-332 APYEGAVTAIAVADA
+332 APYEGAV
-347 PVPADNQNA
+347 PQKADNQNA
-356 LPPTSANQYEL
+356 LPLPGNNKYYL
-367 IQDRA
+367 IQDIEM
-372 ALEAVIARAY
+372 LKSVVARAY
-382 ETGTLA
+382 ETGLLA

-400 AELVGVCLSAEL
+400 ARLVGVCLSCEL
-412 GKGYYVPVEHRAP
+412 GIGYYMPLTHTNP
-425 PQDLLGGPTEDIK
+425 PQDLLGGPTEELV
-438 QMPLQDVIDLL
+438 QVPLAEALAIL
-449 KPVLEDKRVLK
+449 KPVLEDESVLK

-468 WQMIAKH
+468 WQMISKH
-475 GVKMT
+475 GVRMH
-480 PVDDTMLMSYV
+480 PVDDTMIMSWL
-491 LDGSN
+491 LDGTN
-496 HGHGMDELAELFC
+496 HGHGMDELALLFC
-509 GHKNIAFEDVTG
+509 GHTNVAYEEVAG
-521 KGKNQITFDLVPLD
+521 KGRNQITFDQVPLD

-571 ERPVITVIA
+571 ERPVIQVIA
-580 EMELAGIKV
+580 EMETAGILV
-589 DPAVLKELSQE
+589 DTAKLKELSRE
-600 FGKKLIALEQDI
+600 FGAKLVMLEQDI

-621 VASPKQMGVVLFEEM
+621 VASPKQMGVVLFDEL
-636 GLPGGSKTKGGDWST
+636 GLTGGSKTKTGDWST
-651 AADVLEDLEAQ
+651 AVDVLEDLAADN
-662 GHEIVKKILEWR
+662 EIVAKILEWR
-674 QLSKL
+674 QLAKL
-679 KSTYTDTLQEQ
+679 KSTYTDSLQEQ

-725 TEEGRRIRRAFV
+725 TEEGRRIREAFI
-737 AEKGHKLLSVDY
+737 AAPGHKLLSVDY

-765 LQQAFRDKVDIH
+765 LQQAFHDKVDIH

-787 PIDQVT
+787 PLDQVT

-823 PGEANQFITA
+823 PGEASQFINA

-841 QDYMEAR
+841 QDYMEDR
-848 KQEARDL
+848 KQEARDH
-855 GYVKTLY
+855 GFVKTLY
-862 GRKCMIGYIHSK
+862 GRKCMVGYINAK
-874 IQGQRMGAERQ
+874 IQSQRMGAERQ

-903 ARMPKALADAGM
+903 ARMPGALAKAGL
-915 KARILLQVHDE
+915 KARMLLQVHDE
-926 LLLEVPDDQLQE
+926 LVFEVPDDELE
-938 TADVVRYVMESVAD
+938 ATSTLVREVMENAAQLN
-952 IGVPLDAEAG
+952 VPLEAEAG
-962 WADNWSDA
+962 WAQNWSAA

>member
-1 MSKFG
+1 MTP
-6 AADPD
+6 AQA
-11 RPSKPW
+11 RTPS
-17 TKSKNLAIVCR
+17 A
-28 MNQPQTQT
+28 
-36 IPDDD
+36 DD

-110 EYKANR
+110 DYKANR

-127 GLIREATRAFGLPAL
+127 GLIREATKAFGLPAL

-155 YAREALAQG
+155 YAREALRQG

-169 VGSDKDLMQLIRE
+169 VGSDKDLMQLMRE
-182 GVRMYEPIKGRYL
+182 GVRIYEPIKGRYL
-195 TLEDVQDKFG
+195 SADDVMDKFG
-205 VTPDKVVDVQAL
+205 VTPDKVPDVQAL

-246 EELLARIDDIKQP
+246 EELLARVGEIKQP
-259 KRREVLTENA
+259 KRRDVLVENA
-269 ALARLSK
+269 KIARLSK

-282 DDAPI
+282 NDV
-287 PLSIEEL
+287 PLPLDINEM
-294 HTHKLNTPELA
+294 HTHDLNTPELA
-305 AFLQAQG
+305 AFLNAQG
-312 FKSVISRLNVAD
+312 FKSVTTRLHIA
-324 TGPKPATI
+324 PAPAVI
-332 APYEGAVTAIAVADA
+332 APYEGAPAIPSAKAAND
-347 PVPADNQNA
+347 
-356 LPPTSANQYEL
+356 LPPISENQYAL
-367 IQDRA
+367 IQDKT
-372 ALEAVIARAY
+372 ALETLIKRAY
-382 ETGTLA
+382 ETGVLA

-400 AELVGVCLSAEL
+400 AQLVGICLSTEL
-412 GKGYYVPVEHRAP
+412 GKGYYVPLTHRNP
-425 PQDLLGGPTEDIK
+425 PQDLLGAPPEDIK
-438 QMPLQDVIDLL
+438 QMGLREALDLL
-449 KPVLEDKRVLK
+449 KPVLEDPSVLK

-475 GVKMT
+475 GVRMN
-480 PVDDTMLMSYV
+480 PVDDTMLMSWV
-491 LDGSN
+491 MDGSR
-496 HGHGMDELAELFC
+496 HGHGMDELTLLFC
-509 GHKNIAFEDVTG
+509 DHQNIAFEDVAG
-521 KGKNQITFDLVPLD
+521 KGKNQITFDLVPLER
-535 KARDYAAEDAEIT
+535 ARDYAAEDAEIT

-571 ERPVITVIA
+571 ERPLIPVIA
-580 EMELAGIKV
+580 EMELAGIRV
-589 DPAVLKELSQE
+589 DPAFLKELSGE
-600 FGKKLIALEQDI
+600 FGRKLLVLEQEI
-612 YKLAGHEFN
+612 HKLAGHEFN
-621 VASPKQMGVVLFEEM
+621 IASPKQMGVILFEEM
-636 GLPGGSKTKGGDWST
+636 GLSGGSKTKGGDWST
-651 AADVLEDLEAQ
+651 AADILEDLADE
-662 GHEIVKKILEWR
+662 HEIIAKILEWR
-674 QLSKL
+674 QLAKL

-725 TEEGRRIRRAFV
+725 TEEGRRIRKAFV
-737 AEKGHKLLSVDY
+737 ASPGHKLLSVDY

-765 LQQAFRDKVDIH
+765 LQQAFHDKVDIH

-787 PIDQVT
+787 PIGDVT

-823 PGEANQFITA
+823 PAEASQFITA

-848 KQEARDL
+848 KEEAREY

-874 IQGQRMGAERQ
+874 IMGQRAGAERQ

-895 ADIMKIAM
+895 ADIMKLAM
-903 ARMPKALADAGM
+903 TRMPQALQEAGLKAQM
-915 KARILLQVHDE
+915 LLQVHDE
-926 LLLEVPDDQLQE
+926 LIFEVPDSELDAT
-938 TADVVRYVMESVAD
+938 TALVKNVMENAARLN
-952 IGVPLDAEAG
+952 VPLEAEAG
-962 WADNWSDA
+962 SAANWSDA

>member
-1 MSKFG
+1 M
-6 AADPD
+6 
-11 RPSKPW
+11 
-17 TKSKNLAIVCR
+17 
-28 MNQPQTQT
+28 
-36 IPDDD
+36 PDDD

-84 LKDLQAPYV
+84 LKDLQAPYI

-104 RYDIYP
+104 RYDIYAD
-110 EYKANR
+110 YKANR
-116 SETPPDLIPQF
+116 SETPEDLIPQF
-127 GLIREATRAFGLPAL
+127 GLIREATVAFGIPAIEL
-142 EMEGFEADDLIAT
+142 EGFEADDLIAA
-155 YAREALAQG
+155 YAREAVAQG

-169 VGSDKDLMQLIRE
+169 VGSDKDLMQLMRE

-195 TLEDVQDKFG
+195 TLEDVHDKFG
-205 VTPDKVVDVQAL
+205 VTPDKVPDVQAL

-234 TAAQLINEYGSL
+234 TAAQLINEFGSL
-246 EELLARIDDIKQP
+246 EELLSRLDEIKQP
-259 KRREVLTENA
+259 KRRDVLSENA
-269 ALARLSK
+269 EIARISK

-282 DDAPI
+282 DDM
-287 PLSIEEL
+287 PLPVAITDL
-294 HTHKLNTPELA
+294 HAHDPNTPELA
-305 AFLQAQG
+305 AFLALQG
-312 FKSVISRLNVAD
+312 FKSVQARLGQNPPPHPETLA
-324 TGPKPATI
+324 PAPATI
-332 APYEGAVTAIAVADA
+332 APYKGATVAKPVAD
-347 PVPADNQNA
+347 VPA
-356 LPPTSANQYEL
+356 LPPASENKYIL
-367 IQDRA
+367 IQDIET
-372 ALEAVIARAY
+372 LKNVVARAY
-382 ETGTLA
+382 ETGLLA

-400 AELVGVCLSAEL
+400 ARLVGICLSCEL
-412 GKGYYVPVEHRAP
+412 GIGYYVPLTHMNA
-425 PQDLLGGPTEDIK
+425 PQDLLGGPKDELVQI
-438 QMPLQDVIDLL
+438 PLAEAIAIL
-449 KPVLEDKRVLK
+449 KPVLEDDSVLK

-475 GVKMT
+475 GVKIA
-480 PVDDTMLMSYV
+480 PVDDTMIMSWL
-491 LDGSN
+491 LDGTN
-496 HGHGMDELAELFC
+496 HGHGMDELALLFC
-509 GHKNIAFEDVTG
+509 GHTNVAYEDVAG
-521 KGKNQITFDLVPLD
+521 KGKNQITFDQVPLD

-548 LRLWHILKPRLAQEQ
+548 LRLWHILKPRLAREQ

-571 ERPVITVIA
+571 ERPVIPVIA
-580 EMELAGIKV
+580 QMELDGILV
-589 DPAVLKELSQE
+589 DTAKLKELSHE
-600 FGKKLIALEQDI
+600 FGTKLVALEKEI
-612 YKLAGHEFN
+612 HKLAGREFN
-621 VASPKQMGVVLFEEM
+621 IGSPKQMGVVLFEEL
-636 GLPGGSKTKGGDWST
+636 GLTGGSKTKSGDWST
-651 AADVLEDLEAQ
+651 AVDVLEDLAA
-662 GHEIVKKILEWR
+662 GNEIVAKILEWR

-679 KSTYTDTLQEQ
+679 KSTYTDSLQEQ

-725 TEEGRRIRRAFV
+725 TEEGRRIREAFI
-737 AEKGHKLLSVDY
+737 AAPGHKLLSVDY

-765 LQQAFRDKVDIH
+765 LQKAFVDKVDIH

-787 PIDQVT
+787 PLDQVT

-823 PGEANQFITA
+823 PGEANQFINA

-841 QDYMEAR
+841 QDYMEER
-848 KQEARDL
+848 KQEARDH
-855 GYVKTLY
+855 GFVKTLY
-862 GRKCMIGYIHSK
+862 GRKCMVGYINAK
-874 IQGQRMGAERQ
+874 IQSQRMGAERQ

-903 ARMPKALADAGM
+903 ARMPKALSDA
-915 KARILLQVHDE
+915 KLNARMLLQVHDE
-926 LLLEVPDDQLQE
+926 LVFEVPNAELDA
-938 TADVVRYVMESVAD
+938 TAALVKAVMENAAQLN
-952 IGVPLDAEAG
+952 VPLEAEAG
-962 WADNWSDA
+962 SAQNWSAA

>member
-1 MSKFG
+1 M
-6 AADPD
+6 D
-11 RPSKPW
+11 RFAELGHSAPM
-17 TKSKNLAIVCR
+17 TQA
-28 MNQPQTQT
+28 QEQTHPAQ
-36 IPDDD
+36 D

-61 NLTNPQGVPVGAV
+61 NLTNPEGVPVGAV

-93 AVIFDAARKNF
+93 AVVFDAARKNF
-104 RYDIYP
+104 RYDLYAD
-110 EYKANR
+110 YKANR
-116 SETPPDLIPQF
+116 DETPPDLIPQF
-127 GLIREATRAFGLPAL
+127 GLIREATKAFGIPAL
-142 EMEGFEADDLIAT
+142 ELEGFEADDLIAA

-169 VGSDKDLMQLIRE
+169 VGSDKDLMQLMRE

-195 TLEDVQDKFG
+195 TLDDVRDKFG
-205 VTPDKVVDVQAL
+205 VMPDKVTDVQAL

-229 SIGAK
+229 GIGVK
-234 TAAQLINEYGSL
+234 TAAQLIGEYGDL
-246 EELLARIDDIKQP
+246 ETLLARVDEIKQP
-259 KRREVLTENA
+259 KRREALTTHA
-269 ALARLSK
+269 AMARLSK

-282 DDAPI
+282 DDM
-287 PLSIEEL
+287 PLPMSIEDL
-294 HTHKLNTPELA
+294 HTHDLNTPELA
-305 AFLQAQG
+305 GFLSSQG
-312 FKSVISRLNVAD
+312 FRSVLTRLGQSVTAGSSAPPD
-324 TGPKPATI
+324 RPATI
-332 APYEGAVTAIAVADA
+332 APYQGQVAAA
-347 PVPADNQNA
+347 PPPQNQNDLPPISDNQYA
-356 LPPTSANQYEL
+356 L
-367 IQDRA
+367 IQD
-372 ALEAVIARAY
+372 LESLQKIIDRAY
-382 ETGTLA
+382 ETGLLA

-400 AELVGVCLSAEL
+400 ASLVGICLSCEL
-412 GKGYYVPVEHRAP
+412 GKGYYVPLAHTHP
-425 PQDLLGGPTEDIK
+425 PQDLLGGPAEEIK
-438 QMPLQDVIDLL
+438 QIPLQQAIDLL
-449 KPVLEDKRVLK
+449 RPLLEDPCVLK

-475 GVKMT
+475 GPRMS

-496 HGHGMDELAELFC
+496 HGHGMDELAEILC
-509 GHKNIAFEDVTG
+509 GHKNIAFEDVAG

-548 LRLWHILKPRLAQEQ
+548 LRLYHILKPRLAKEQ
-563 CVRIYEDV
+563 CTRVYEDI
-571 ERPVITVIA
+571 ERPIIPVIA
-580 EMELAGIKV
+580 DMELAGIKV
-589 DPAVLKELSQE
+589 DTKALKEMSLE
-600 FGKKLIALEQDI
+600 FGKKLTVLESEI

-662 GHEIVKKILEWR
+662 GHEIVTKILEWR

-679 KSTYTDTLQEQ
+679 KSTYTDALQEQ

-703 MTGTNTGRLSSTDP
+703 MTGTNTGRLSSSDP

-725 TEEGRRIRRAFV
+725 TEEGRRIRTAFI
-737 AEKGHKLLSVDY
+737 AEQGHKLLSVDY

-765 LQQAFRDKVDIH
+765 LQDAFRDHVDIH
-777 TLTAS
+777 ALTAS

-787 PIDQVT
+787 PLEQVT
-793 PDLRRSAKAVNFG
+793 PELRRSAKAVNFG

-816 AKQLGVT
+816 AKQLNVT
-823 PGEANQFITA
+823 PQEANQFIQK
-833 YLKNFREI
+833 YLKNFQEI
-841 QDYMEAR
+841 QEYMENR
-848 KQEARDL
+848 KEEARQNNF
-855 GYVKTLY
+855 VKTLY
-862 GRKCMIGYIHSK
+862 GRKCMVGNIHAK
-874 IQGQRMGAERQ
+874 MPAQRNFAERQ

-895 ADIMKIAM
+895 ADIIKIAM
-903 ARMPKALADAGM
+903 ARMPKALKEAGL
-915 KARILLQVHDE
+915 KARMLLQVHDE
-926 LLLEVPDDQLQE
+926 ILLEVPDDEVQA
-938 TADVVRYVMESVAD
+938 TADLVRYVMESVAD
-952 IGVPLDAEAG
+952 IGVPLEAEAG
-962 WADNWSDA
+962 WADNWSQA